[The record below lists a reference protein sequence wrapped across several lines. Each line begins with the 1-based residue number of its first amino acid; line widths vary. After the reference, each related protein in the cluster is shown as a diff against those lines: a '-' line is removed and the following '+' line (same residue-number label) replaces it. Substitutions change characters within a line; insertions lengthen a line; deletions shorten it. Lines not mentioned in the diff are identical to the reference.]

1 MQSHAGT
8 RTRSVETVRPVRWLV
23 GQTRGVA
30 IPGLA
35 PPSVLSAATG
45 STVLVHAEDGPVRV
59 RVLGAKVALP
69 RAERS
74 KARLA
79 VRALMLAEA
88 RRVALRDWLAGAEQA
103 AVDTALCRADD
114 MPLTGRSQL
123 LAALAGTAPAAVAAS
138 RGPGARRYSMIAW
151 VVLDIVPCQIV
162 RPMTSSFHGYVTW
175 TCTRSCASQ
184 SVPSGA
190 TLLSRPVT
198 KILSLVGS

>member
-1 MQSHAGT
+1 MIAGAFEGRRGQYRQFLSVEGATPAVARDVIRDQLLQAKVARGLRVAPISGADVTAFIKAHAGT

-69 RAERS
+69 KAERS

-79 VRALMLAEA
+79 VRALILAEA
-88 RRVALRDWLAGAEQA
+88 RRVALARLARRCRAGRGRHRPLPCRRRAADGSQQA
-103 AVDTALCRADD
+103 A
-114 MPLTGRSQL
+114 
-123 LAALAGTAPAAVAAS
+123 AALAAAPAAAVAA
-138 RGPGARRYSMIAW
+138 A
-151 VVLDIVPCQIV
+151 
-162 RPMTSSFHGYVTW
+162 
-175 TCTRSCASQ
+175 TR
-184 SVPSGA
+184 
-190 TLLSRPVT
+190 
-198 KILSLVGS
+198 